1 MVSVAVY
8 GQLPATDIY
17 MLTMLKNGDKISLK
31 DPVYISGFNPDG
43 YNNQPHFASPTQLY
57 ITTNM
62 YDDTFTD
69 FVRLDLQDER
79 YFRVTATDSISEY
92 SPTPQAPNDH
102 FSAVRVEKDGRT
114 QSLWLYPDD
123 HSNYGNRV
131 LSDLS
136 NVGYHCWLS
145 NELVALFLVDEPMT
159 LGIGNIAKS
168 TTQIVLENIG
178 RCFRTDTD
186 GNLIFVH
193 KVSESSWYL
202 KKYDLKNQRATTI
215 CQTVP
220 TSEDF
225 EVLSDGTLIM
235 GSGSKLYA
243 MNPKNQSGWSEI
255 SDLSVY
261 DIFDISRIAIS
272 RNRLV
277 IVNTPTK

>member
-62 YDDTFTD
+62 YDATFTD

-114 QSLWLYPDD
+114 QSLWLYPND
-123 HSNYGNRV
+123 HASYGRRV

-145 NELVALFLVDEPMT
+145 DDHVALFLVDEPMK
-159 LGIGNIAKS
+159 LGIGNIVEN

-178 RCFRTDTD
+178 RCFRKDAD
-186 GNLIFVH
+186 GNLLFVH
-193 KVSESSWYL
+193 KISEASWYI
-202 KKYDLKNQRATTI
+202 KSYDLNNRRATTI

-220 TSEDF
+220 NSEDF
-225 EVLSDGTLIM
+225 EVLSDGTITM
-235 GSGSKLYA
+235 GRGSKLYA
-243 MNPKNQSGWSEI
+243 MNPSTQSVWSEI
-255 SDLSVY
+255 ADLSEY
-261 DIFDISRIAIS
+261 GIFDISRIAIS

-277 IVNTPTK
+277 FVNTPKK